1 MSAAIVHGLGVAPAG
16 VNDLV
21 VLGAV
26 AAPAQLLEEGDVPV
40 VARLEREGHALGVA
54 ERRRVEV
61 LSPKQRLA
69 IPYNV
74 MHDTHQIA
82 TQAK

>member
-1 MSAAIVHGLGVAPAG
+1 MHGLGVPPAA
-16 VNDLV
+16 VDDLV

-54 ERRRVEV
+54 ERRWVEV

-69 IPYNV
+69 IPYMTCMTRIKLQRKMN
-74 MHDTHQIA
+74 TGS
-82 TQAK
+82 